1 MLTSFGC
8 ISNPFFCL
16 QLFVPCL
23 NRPQSEVCQPSV
35 LGWGDAWSKPA
46 IGIKVAPVAKENCQM
61 LKCRCWQLEGW
72 GCAAK
77 ARGWD
82 SGLLSS
88 LCVLDPSAKPIFYFF
103 GPSSILKLPLDHHVM
118 ALLMF
123 LLKFSMAFYMRSKL
137 GSPEYRAFPLSSII
151 CLFLTSLAW
160 FITTSFL
167 CPLTNTIFHSC
178 QTSCSSQNVQFP
190 LFHASVFLLTL
201 APSLECFSGVL
212 TRFLPDCGVA
222 EQVGL

>member
-1 MLTSFGC
+1 
-8 ISNPFFCL
+8 
-16 QLFVPCL
+16 
-23 NRPQSEVCQPSV
+23 
-35 LGWGDAWSKPA
+35 
-46 IGIKVAPVAKENCQM
+46 M

-88 LCVLDPSAKPIFYFF
+88 LRVLDPSAKPIFYCF
-103 GPSSILKLPLDHHVM
+103 GPSSILKLPLGHHVM
-118 ALLMF
+118 ALLMI

-137 GSPEYRAFPLSSII
+137 CSPEYRAFPLSSII

-160 FITTSFL
+160 FLTTSFL
-167 CPLTNTIFHSC
+167 WPLTNTIFHSC

-190 LFHASVFLLTL
+190 FSHASVFLLTL
-201 APSLECFSGVL
+201 APLLGVL
-212 TRFLPDCGVA
+212 FWGPDLIPSRLWSSWTGRTLGRLPEFQSEWRERRGESKGIYKPTYLCGCFL
-222 EQVGL
+222 